1 MNTHLP
7 DSEPPVQIANV
18 EMAAAWDGDDGDD
31 WTKYEEQY
39 NRTTE
44 RHTARLMRAA
54 QIAAGDRILDIG
66 CGCGA
71 TSRQAAQ
78 IAREGTVLGIDLS
91 TRMLQRARERSSAEG
106 LTNTTFVRGDVQV
119 YPFESEAFDLAI
131 SRFGVM
137 FFADSVAA
145 FRNVHRALRPG
156 GRVAFLAWQTLAN
169 NEWLR
174 ELLGVLAAGR
184 DLPRPQPGSP
194 GMFGLANPDDVRRIF
209 GEAGYDRVALE
220 DVSESVFAGA
230 NANEAFNFV
239 SALRMTRGMLRDLDP
254 ETRARTLDKLRAL
267 TVSHDTGNGVL
278 LDSSAWLITASRP

>member
-1 MNTHLP
+1 MSTHTP
-7 DSEPPVQIANV
+7 ESEPPAQIANV

-31 WTKYEEQY
+31 WTEYEDQY

-44 RHTARLMRAA
+44 RHTARLMQATR
-54 QIAAGDRILDIG
+54 ITPGDRILDIG

-71 TSRQAAQ
+71 TSRQAAR
-78 IAREGTVLGIDLS
+78 IARDVSVLGIDLS

-119 YPFESEAFDLAI
+119 YPFESQAFDLAI

-137 FFADSVAA
+137 FFADPVAA

-156 GRVAFLAWQTLAN
+156 GRVAFLAWQSLPN
-169 NEWLR
+169 NAWLR

-184 DLPRPQPGSP
+184 DLPRPQPGTP
-194 GMFGLANPDDVRRIF
+194 GMFGLAIPDDVRRIF
-209 GEAGYDRVALE
+209 GEAGYDEIGLE
-220 DVSESVFAGA
+220 DVSEPVFAGA
-230 NANEAFNFV
+230 TADEAFSFV
-239 SALRMTRGMLRDLDP
+239 SALGMTRGMLRDLDP
-254 ETRARTLDKLRAL
+254 ETKTRTLDKLRAL

-278 LDSSAWLITASRP
+278 LDSAAWLISARRP